1 MAFKIL
7 TGTYNAGYTLSPTF
21 SVLSITSTG
30 LVRGTGVLASASATV
45 VNAGTVAAGAG
56 GRDGPGATGRG
67 PGGREGG

>member
-30 LVRGTGVLASASATV
+30 LVGGTGVLASASATV

-56 GRDGPGATGRG
+56 GAG
-67 PGGREGG
+67 